1 MISAD
6 RFKWDKGFGRANA
19 SDLGFKKSFCPD
31 HIQVKSPLTGKVVGF
46 KLDEQEAINAES
58 WDGEFRILRSEDKKF
73 AVKVWNY

>member
-19 SDLGFKKSFCPD
+19 SDLGFEKCFCPD
-31 HIQVKSPLTGKVVGF
+31 HIQVKSPLTGKVIDF
-46 KLDEQEAINAES
+46 KLDEQEAIDAES